1 MRTQA
6 FLGVRERFELTG
18 EGDDPLETYVS
29 STGQSCPWL
38 SQQGN
43 PTLDVGTERAG
54 PELI

>member
-1 MRTQA
+1 MRVQA

-18 EGDDPLETYVS
+18 EGEDPLATYVS

-43 PTLDVGTERAG
+43 PTLDIGTERTDQN
-54 PELI
+54 